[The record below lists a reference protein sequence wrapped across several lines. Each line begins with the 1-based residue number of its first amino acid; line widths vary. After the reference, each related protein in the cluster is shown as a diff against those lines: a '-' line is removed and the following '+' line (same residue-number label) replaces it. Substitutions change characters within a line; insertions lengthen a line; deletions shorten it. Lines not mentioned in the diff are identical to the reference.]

1 MKYRPDIDGLRALA
15 LLPVMLSHAGFSM
28 FSGGFVGVDVFFVIS
43 GYLITRILADEIA
56 EGRFSLLKFYERRV
70 RRIAPALTLVMAV
83 SIPFAWFT
91 MLPEEFR
98 DFGQSLI
105 AVNLFLSNV
114 FFLGESGYFEGA
126 AEYKPF
132 LHTWSLAVEEQFYF
146 LFPLALL
153 VAWRFA
159 RRHIMIVFSVMA
171 LLSLIWAE
179 YNWRHDPN
187 ATFYLL
193 MSRAWELL
201 AGALL
206 ALGLHKSAP
215 DTEQSALMSR
225 LQKIIMRP
233 DVHQGLSLAGL
244 VMIIAPVLV
253 IEHFIPWPGLMTL
266 IPVSG
271 AMLVIGFARQGTW
284 AHYILTQPY
293 LVGIGLISYSAYLW
307 HQPVFVFAR
316 LLSPDGVSPGGY
328 IILILF
334 SLGLAYLTWRY
345 IEQPFRKGLIR
356 LPGRQLYAATA
367 ACAAGLVAVGLTLH
381 VTGGL
386 PQRLTAEERMI
397 SAGNE
402 YTSPYGKDC
411 LNQIPTSFDSYCRF
425 GDTSGR
431 TVAVVGDSMSTEVS
445 WKLAEHLTGQ
455 PIGMQQFT
463 WTGCPP
469 FAGLIRRED
478 PEPCAQFHTKAHQYI
493 LESKNID
500 TVIVVSNWADYFS
513 CPEARQCYTSAERPE
528 LVRGRREPEREV
540 AIAAVMDREFDAYL
554 KAGKTIILVYP
565 IPQMSHHVPRYMF
578 SSIKSARRNHD
589 LPNLSL
595 EDHLKRT
602 QVARNLLDRQS
613 AKAGV
618 MYYDPAHALCSVT
631 ASGCASE
638 KGGKPLYYDNL
649 HLNGYGA
656 DFLSSDIVRM
666 LGVGLSVQVTSQEA
680 QKKA

>member
-1 MKYRPDIDGLRALA
+1 
-15 LLPVMLSHAGFSM
+15 M

-70 RRIAPALTLVMAV
+70 RRIAPALILVMVV

-98 DFGQSLI
+98 DFGQSLV

-132 LHTWSLAVEEQFYF
+132 LHTWSLAVEEQFYL
-146 LFPLALL
+146 LFPLILFAI
-153 VAWRFA
+153 WRFA
-159 RRHIMIVFSVMA
+159 RRYIMAILGVVA
-171 LLSLIWAE
+171 LASLIWAE

-193 MSRAWELL
+193 PSRAWELL

-206 ALGLHKSAP
+206 ALG
-215 DTEQSALMSR
+215 
-225 LQKIIMRP
+225 MRN
-233 DVHQGLSLAGL
+233 QGLETVHPPLIARLHHLMMRRDVRQVLSMAGL
-244 VMIIAPVLV
+244 VMIITPVLV
-253 IEHFIPWPGLMTL
+253 IEHFIPWPGLLTL

-271 AMLVIGFARQGTW
+271 AMLVIGFARDGTW
-284 AHYILTQPY
+284 AYRILTQPY
-293 LVGIGLISYSAYLW
+293 FVGIGLISYSAYLW

-316 LLSPDGVSPGGY
+316 LLSPDGVSTKGY
-328 IILILF
+328 IVLTLL

-345 IEQPFRKGLIR
+345 VEQPFRKGLK
-356 LPGRQLYAATA
+356 LPKYQLFAGAA
-367 ACAAGLVAVGLTLH
+367 ACAASLVAVGMALH

-386 PQRLTAEERMI
+386 PQRLSAEERMI

-493 LESKNID
+493 LESKTID
-500 TVIVVSNWADYFS
+500 TIIVVSNWADYFS

-666 LGVGLSVQVTSQEA
+666 LGVGLSVQVATQEVR
-680 QKKA
+680 KKA

>member
-1 MKYRPDIDGLRALA
+1 MTYIRDKYRPEIDGLRALA
-15 LLPVMLSHAGFSM
+15 ILPVIFGHAGFSL

-70 RRIAPALTLVMAV
+70 RRIAPALILVMVV

-132 LHTWSLAVEEQFYF
+132 LHTWSLAVEEQFYL
-146 LFPLALL
+146 LFPLVLFAI
-153 VAWRFA
+153 WRFA
-159 RRHIMIVFSVMA
+159 RRYLMA
-171 LLSLIWAE
+171 ILGVAALISLIWAE

-193 MSRAWELL
+193 PSRAWELL

-206 ALGLHKSAP
+206 ALGMQNQGGERGYPPLVARGL
-215 DTEQSALMSR
+215 QLM
-225 LQKIIMRP
+225 MRP
-233 DVHQGLSLAGL
+233 DVRQVLSLAGL
-244 VMIIAPVLV
+244 AMIITPILV
-253 IEHFIPWPGLMTL
+253 IEHFIPWPGLLTL

-271 AMLVIGFARQGTW
+271 AMLVIGFARDGTW
-284 AHYILTQPY
+284 AYRILTQPFF
-293 LVGIGLISYSAYLW
+293 VGIGLISYSAYLW

-316 LLSPDGVSPGGY
+316 LLSPDGVSTKGY
-328 IILILF
+328 IVLTVL

-345 IEQPFRKGLIR
+345 IEQPFRKGLK
-356 LPGRQLYAATA
+356 LPKRQLFAGAA
-367 ACAAGLVAVGLTLH
+367 ACAMGLVAVGLTLH
-381 VTGGL
+381 ATGGL
-386 PQRLTAEERMI
+386 PQRLSAEERMI

-411 LNQIPTSFDSYCRF
+411 LNRIPTSFDSYCQF

-478 PEPCAQFHTKAHQYI
+478 PEPCAKFHTKAHQYI

-528 LVRGRREPEREV
+528 LVRGRREPERAA
-540 AIAAVMDREFDAYL
+540 AIGAVMDREFDAYL
-554 KAGKTIILVYP
+554 KAGKKIIVVYP

-589 LPNLSL
+589 LPGLSL

-602 QVARNLLDRQS
+602 RVARGLLDRQVIKS
-613 AKAGV
+613 GV
-618 MYYDPAHALCSVT
+618 TFYDPAQRLCST
-631 ASGCASE
+631 SSEGCASE

-656 DFLSSDIVRM
+656 DFLSSDIVQM
-666 LGVGLSVQVTSQEA
+666 LGT
-680 QKKA
+680 